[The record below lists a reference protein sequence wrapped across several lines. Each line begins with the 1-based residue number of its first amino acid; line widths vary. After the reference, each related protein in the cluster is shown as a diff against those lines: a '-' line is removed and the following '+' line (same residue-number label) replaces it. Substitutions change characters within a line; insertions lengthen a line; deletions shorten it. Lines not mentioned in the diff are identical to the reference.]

1 MSYSEV
7 AARPEEPLPP
17 RTPEARQGRGLGV
30 RRWNDFSSEPMEL
43 FLNISGKKKKYPRF
57 GGVKTDFVPA
67 QTSSITN

>member
-43 FLNISGKKKKYPRF
+43 FLNISGKKKKYIPGLAVLRLILF
-57 GGVKTDFVPA
+57 QHRLA
-67 QTSSITN
+67 Q

>member
-17 RTPEARQGRGLGV
+17 KTPEARQGRGLGV

-43 FLNISGKKKKYPRF
+43 FLNISGKKKKIPGLAVLRLILF
-57 GGVKTDFVPA
+57 QHRLA
-67 QTSSITN
+67 Q

>member
-43 FLNISGKKKKYPRF
+43 FLNISGKKKKKIPGLAVLRLILF
-57 GGVKTDFVPA
+57 QHRLA
-67 QTSSITN
+67 Q

>member
-30 RRWNDFSSEPMEL
+30 KPWNDFSSEPMEL
-43 FLNISGKKKKYPRF
+43 FLNISGKKKKNIPGLAVLRLILF
-57 GGVKTDFVPA
+57 QHRLA
-67 QTSSITN
+67 Q